1 MTEEKAIIGT
11 IGLIAIKGNIVRL
24 SVKNVLAIIGEATII
39 PKVKNILADP
49 VKMRETTRILL
60 IFSRSFFA
68 SASATR
74 LDIAT
79 GNPSC
84 VKAMTRNKVGRAII

>member
-11 IGLIAIKGNIVRL
+11 IVLIAIKGNIVRL
-24 SVKNVLAIIGEATII
+24 SVINVLAIIGEATII

-49 VKMRETTRILL
+49 VRMIYTTTIPL
-60 IFSRSFFA
+60 IASRSFDA
-68 SASATR
+68 STSATR

-79 GNPSC
+79 GNPIC